1 MPLAHAAGS
10 DHSGGPPMRLAG
22 KRVLITGGGHGL
34 GRALAHR
41 FAAAGASVVVT
52 DRDPGRAEAVASELG
67 AAAYPLD
74 VTDAGQVASVRERVL
89 ADRGPIDVLVN
100 NAGVVFGGE
109 FGQIPLD
116 RHRATV
122 DVNLTGVLI
131 VTHAFLGDLAARP
144 AAHVVNVASA
154 SAIVPLPLAASYAAT
169 KAAVLAFS
177 DSLREE
183 LRLAGRRHVGVT
195 AVCPSYIDTGMFAG
209 ARPAR
214 LTWLLSAD
222 AVAAASVRAVERG
235 RGFVLLPWT
244 ARLLY
249 AVGGVLPRAAYH
261 RLCGR
266 LGVSESMRHWRGH
279 GG

>member
-1 MPLAHAAGS
+1 
-10 DHSGGPPMRLAG
+10 MRLAG
-22 KRVLITGGGHGL
+22 KRVLITGAGHGL

-41 FAAAGASVVVT
+41 FAAAGAAVVVT
-52 DRDPGRAEAVASELG
+52 DRDADRASAVAAELG

-74 VTDAGQVASVRERVL
+74 VTSAEQVAAVRDRVL
-89 ADRGPIDVLVN
+89 AEFGPIDVLVN

-109 FGQIPLD
+109 FHQVALD
-116 RHRATV
+116 RHRATI
-122 DVNLTGVLI
+122 DVNLTGVLA
-131 VTHAFLGDLAARP
+131 VTHAFLADLIARP

-154 SAIVPLPLAASYAAT
+154 AAVVPLPFAAGYAAT

-183 LRLAGRRHVGVT
+183 LRRTGRRHVGVT
-195 AVCPSYIDTGMFAG
+195 AVCPSFIDTGMFAG

-222 AVAAASVRAVERG
+222 AVAAAAVRAVERG

-249 AVGGVLPRAAYH
+249 ALGGALPRSAYH
-261 RLCGR
+261 RLCGWLR
-266 LGVSESMRHWRGH
+266 VSESMRSWRGRP
-279 GG
+279 G